1 MNILSNEPAMAL
13 LRETARKLQDMGL
26 ECQLSPT
33 DLGEY
38 GMTISLHV
46 APDLLGACAA
56 HVAIGVGGE
65 ESHTKPDRFA
75 VETAD
80 FAAAIVLSKAQWQR

>member
-13 LRETARKLQDMGL
+13 LRETAKRLQDMGL

-33 DLGEY
+33 DLREY

-56 HVAIGVGGE
+56 HVAHGVGAE
-65 ESHTKPDRFA
+65 ASQIKHERFA
-75 VETAD
+75 MDTAD
-80 FAAAIVLSKAQWQR
+80 FAADIVLSKARWQL